1 MATDLPLPVL
11 GLFTRNWWVL
21 LLRGIFA
28 VIFGI
33 IAFQAPIVTL
43 SVLVLIFGIYAL
55 IDGIFALVAAVSGWG
70 HREDRWLLVLEGL
83 VGIGV
88 GFLTLHAT
96 ALTTIAL
103 LFFVAMWALAT
114 GILKIIAAIRLRKEI
129 TNEFWL
135 VLGGIASVLFAFLM
149 MMNPAAGAV
158 AMVWLLGW
166 YELFMGAMMI
176 FLAIKMHGLHTRR
189 IRGHIGEPEVRRAA

>member
-33 IAFQAPIVTL
+33 IAFRAPVLTL
-43 SVLVLIFGIYAL
+43 GVLVLIFGIYAL
-55 IDGIFALVAAVSGWG
+55 IDGVFALVAAFSGWS
-70 HREDRWLLVLEGL
+70 HRENRWLLVLEGL
-83 VGIGV
+83 VGIGA

-96 ALTTIAL
+96 ALTTMAL
-103 LFFVAMWALAT
+103 LFFIAMWALTT

-135 VLGGIASVLFAFLM
+135 ALSGVASVLFAFLV
-149 MMNPAAGAV
+149 MMNPVAGAV
-158 AMVWLLGW
+158 AVVWLIGW
-166 YELFMGAMMI
+166 YELIMGGMMI
-176 FLAIKMHGLHTRR
+176 ILAIKLHGLRR
-189 IRGHIGEPEVRRAA
+189 PDVRAHLTPPRAREAA